1 MEKEIDYV
9 LRNFASQEELMTIP
23 KPAALPV
30 ITQLPAILPT
40 PQEEQRPPPTPQ
52 KREREMISL
61 PDLSVDKNKQLILII
76 DLDLTL
82 VHAIHD
88 DDAIASFQQWFGKVA
103 DETWVKEIQAQLTS
117 LELFYVD
124 DAGSSRM
131 SNLLMKARPGVSS
144 LLHELSARYELMI
157 YTQGEAQYAE
167 QVIHLLDPDGS
178 LFKGR
183 YIARGESFEEPQ
195 RKLLSKILD
204 CWNSHVRNGGEN
216 GENERSDEKER
227 SDENERKERSDE
239 KKRSGQN
246 ERKENS
252 GNNATQEHIQ
262 WNSNNTPNTQSSSDL
277 TQRILTQKE
286 LEDRLLI
293 LDDKDDVWELNPGD
307 ASSNPLGHLVKC
319 LPYFFFD
326 TKGRYDLQRMKR
338 CESLETD
345 YMRRLTEIF
354 SEVYTRWQRQ
364 GGSVVNALRG
374 TRRAILRGLRVAFT
388 SIIEQSEPV
397 ESNLLYQ
404 LLVECG
410 GAYVT
415 DLANCDLLVC
425 RQFRT
430 AKVSSAQLQHVPVVS
445 VRWLEECAKFW
456 RLAPLSPFFVDFKQD
471 EMQTMVMGKDAVD
484 AYHAQAKDYA
494 DTRLFTS
501 TIAPLAYQAL
511 KEKDQSDAPLVDYD
525 QLVLNELQQP
535 LMDEKRAK
543 LDASGASNFSPES
556 RLQFSPPCQVSPHQ

>member
-216 GENERSDEKER
+216 GEKERSDEKER
-227 SDENERKERSDE
+227 KERS
-239 KKRSGQN
+239 GQS

-262 WNSNNTPNTQSSSDL
+262 WNLNNTPNTQSSSDL

-354 SEVYTRWQRQ
+354 SEVYTRWQR
-364 GGSVVNALRG
+364 
-374 TRRAILRGLRVAFT
+374 
-388 SIIEQSEPV
+388 
-397 ESNLLYQ
+397 
-404 LLVECG
+404 
-410 GAYVT
+410 
-415 DLANCDLLVC
+415 
-425 RQFRT
+425 
-430 AKVSSAQLQHVPVVS
+430 
-445 VRWLEECAKFW
+445 
-456 RLAPLSPFFVDFKQD
+456 
-471 EMQTMVMGKDAVD
+471 
-484 AYHAQAKDYA
+484 
-494 DTRLFTS
+494 
-501 TIAPLAYQAL
+501 
-511 KEKDQSDAPLVDYD
+511 
-525 QLVLNELQQP
+525 
-535 LMDEKRAK
+535 
-543 LDASGASNFSPES
+543 
-556 RLQFSPPCQVSPHQ
+556 

>member
-1 MEKEIDYV
+1 
-9 LRNFASQEELMTIP
+9 MTIP
-23 KPAALPV
+23 KPAPSPV
-30 ITQLPAILPT
+30 ITQLPAIPPT
-40 PQEEQRPPPTPQ
+40 PQEKQPAPPTPQ
-52 KREREMISL
+52 KRDRDMISL

-88 DDAIASFQQWFGKVA
+88 DDAIAGFNQWFGKVA
-103 DETWVKEIQAQLTS
+103 DESWVKETQAQLTS

-204 CWNSHVRNGGEN
+204 CWNSHVRRREGDKQWKEEGDKQWKEVGDKQWKEVDDKQWKEGEN
-216 GENERSDEKER
+216 NQWKET
-227 SDENERKERSDE
+227 NNNQWKE
-239 KKRSGQN
+239 
-246 ERKENS
+246 
-252 GNNATQEHIQ
+252 T
-262 WNSNNTPNTQSSSDL
+262 NTNHSQPSDL

-286 LEDRLLI
+286 LEERLLI

-326 TKGRYDLQRMKR
+326 PKGRYDLQRMKR
-338 CESLETD
+338 CEALETD

-354 SEVYTRWQRQ
+354 SEVYARWQRQ

-430 AKVSSAQLQHVPVVS
+430 AKVSAAQLQHVPVIS

-456 RLAPLSPFFVDFKQD
+456 RLAPLSPFFVDFRQD
-471 EMQTMVMGKDAVD
+471 EQQTMVMGKDAVD

-501 TIAPLAYQAL
+501 TIAPPAYQAL
-511 KEKDQSDAPLVDYD
+511 KENDQSDAPLVDYD

-535 LMDEKRAK
+535 LMDDKRPK
-543 LDASGASNFSPES
+543 VGADGAPNFSPES
-556 RLQFSPPCQVSPHQ
+556 RLQFSPPCQVPTQQ

>member
-1 MEKEIDYV
+1 M
-9 LRNFASQEELMTIP
+9 LRNFASQEELMTRP
-23 KPAALPV
+23 KPTSPV
-30 ITQLPAILPT
+30 ITQLPTILPT
-40 PQEEQRPPPTPQ
+40 PQETQQKPPAPPAPQ

-88 DDAIASFQQWFGKVA
+88 DDAIASFHQWFSKVA
-103 DETWVKEIQAQLTS
+103 DTAWVQEIQTQLTS

-124 DAGSSRM
+124 DSGSSRM

-167 QVIHLLDPDGS
+167 QVIHLLDPDGT

-204 CWNSHVRNGGEN
+204 CWNSHVRRKGGDSEDN
-216 GENERSDEKER
+216 ALNAD
-227 SDENERKERSDE
+227 
-239 KKRSGQN
+239 
-246 ERKENS
+246 
-252 GNNATQEHIQ
+252 ATQQ
-262 WNSNNTPNTQSSSDL
+262 ATQFSRNTETTSDL
-277 TQRILTQKE
+277 THRILTQKE
-286 LEDRLLI
+286 LEERLLI

-326 TKGRYDLQRMKR
+326 LKGRYDLQRMQR
-338 CESLETD
+338 CEALETD

-354 SEVYTRWQRQ
+354 SEVYARWQRQ

-471 EMQTMVMGKDAVD
+471 EQQTLVMGKDAVD

-494 DTRLFTS
+494 DTRLFTA
-501 TIAPLAYQAL
+501 TIAPPAYQAL
-511 KEKDQSDAPLVDYD
+511 KENDQSDSQLVDYD

-535 LMDEKRAK
+535 LDDKRPR
-543 LDASGASNFSPES
+543 LDADSASNFSPES
-556 RLQFSPPCQVSPHQ
+556 RLQFSPPCQVPVQS